1 MQQELH
7 DVSVKCLFQLSAS
20 NFKSVTKFITLH
32 IVQQQP
38 LTEEDI
44 ATNLALLEHLNLND
58 KSLGVMIQMI
68 GKALN
73 GQKKS
78 NIQVAMA
85 KVVRSIIWSWIDN
98 FPWQFISLCQS
109 GQRLTGNPDAVFD
122 LFEGWAS
129 NTAKKS
135 SFWPVCT
142 MLLILC
148 PDIMLKVVSNDGSK
162 TNGAKAKF
170 LEGLRK
176 GIKSSK
182 LGDVAVRCYV
192 DFCKAATFVAKSD
205 ISALRYIPPAVDV
218 DLNERLF
225 NQQNP
230 FKRGDGTVDEP
241 LMVECLKSFF
251 YLSPRKIVN
260 SLFTDCVAST
270 STPLFKRVFVDTL
283 LQIANE
289 QKTLEWNPTLSDVY
303 STHASN
309 IRQMFDELLV
319 SVRDYEGTKNATDK
333 KGKLHFEKIL
343 GDIQIIIK
351 LISLFKVDP
360 ALALYLKEDKHSEE
374 VRRLLTGLSDCSI
387 FYDIPELSNAATE
400 ALLVMH
406 RPENIARW
414 VNGGDDF
421 WSTTSSVTL
430 ILASI
435 VIERS
440 DLNSKTVAQSL
451 SLLENILTLR
461 NQFINIHS
469 DIAPTAASKHI
480 RLFASTNLE
489 SAFLIHIGNSDTQIV
504 SKCANVCRLLCAEVS
519 TLRHVIDES
528 DNSVVANY
536 EAYAQLAESS
546 LLSTGR
552 QAQQKAIRT
561 ILKKVDRRTPGNFVA
576 WDEVCFRWNIYTTVV
591 KANEETAA
599 KKDDVNAKKQKK
611 APIIEDGLH
620 KILLTKTPADVLS
633 EWTNYLGV
641 LCSLNAV
648 TINQGSGRAIG
659 ARATKVDSSAGPEEF
674 LNGLMDLLVSEY
686 VSIRETVKM
695 MLGNA
700 ISPSVF
706 TVLFKTLHIQAKQ
719 RIFASDQADFSPTSI
734 LFADQAISIVKLIL
748 ETEND
753 AESLSLLTGFEDL
766 ILLLIRFVR
775 QLTINVNNLQIRHK
789 LCGLLASMMAK
800 SNLLNFRNAFEFRM
814 QLVENIMEWTSEF
827 STKESNIPS
836 DLPAAAVKQVT
847 KLIKELDVQVMQAI
861 SSLLKGLPL
870 QGKDDDTKASGFSKF
885 FSFFTQ
891 LLTRCKKNPQT
902 VLTPQLPE
910 ATIESLSFLVT
921 ANIEHGIE
929 YFLSMGYYEDYESR
943 SAFLRVLTNILKEGT
958 DFDSGESVD
967 KYYKLLELIL
977 DDDLEVALALGDV
990 TPITEADK
998 VAQLLVRVFEANDKA
1013 LDLLKASIRAEVLK
1027 TEKENTLFRLNS
1039 MATKLLSAYCK
1050 VIGKDY
1056 LQVSVGPQIKQ
1067 LIQNPRPCELDPS
1080 KIQEGENIE
1089 QNQKNILDISQNFL
1103 KDIRASIPHCPA
1115 PIREI
1120 CKFLR
1125 EVVTEK
1131 FPGAGDTVIAGFVFL
1146 RYLCPGI
1153 VAPDGHGI
1161 VDSPI
1166 QDRDIRRAFV
1176 LITKVLQ
1183 NLANRVIFT
1192 KEVFMQPINGFIEA
1206 NLQMMKDM
1214 FVEFAAVGDDDTS
1227 SPMDFTEEQKEE
1239 DLGRLHFYL
1248 SGSVDKLGK
1257 FWSAPE
1263 YKGTSPLDRVTTLL
1277 SQLGPPPELPKS
1289 SKSHGGAKTF
1299 SGKQGAK
1306 ANALYEKFM
1315 QRMSN
1320 QDTSSIKSRGIF
1332 FPQGKTDKGVP
1343 VLYFIPRNWSADLE
1357 MDLFNYYLLSTIQPF
1372 FGKPFSVVV
1381 DLTFFSS
1388 ENQIPISWCTSL
1400 YSVLPPGAGQH
1411 LDTVYILHPN
1421 QWFKKYAKRI
1431 GKLVSRITKRLVFC
1445 TSLAQ
1450 LLKFIPEDSHG
1461 LPPDTTSIE
1470 KTIQSTFAKVMMTSK
1485 AGQYNKKEVKLVMS
1499 TDVLQIIT
1507 AKQHPIL
1514 NHNVTLVDLVPVSRI
1529 TSISAKEK
1537 NDFTLS
1543 YNVAGPRTCSF
1554 SSSSADQIIQQ
1565 LTALKDRQGLSKT
1578 YARAKTFQPSNVPG
1592 TLLNMA
1598 LLNMTVKNY
1607 PLRVAAYNLLVTLC
1621 GNFAF
1626 NMDSR
1631 LLEAYDIAVPYNSE
1645 HFVVRVSE
1653 ELAKSEPDMTLEFL
1667 QQAIEAISNGD
1678 KTSRF
1683 VVLDYIKPWLT
1694 NLEVIARPRAG
1705 DNETQTKI
1713 LDILNLLVVLSIRET
1728 NDIGPAILGK
1738 VWAVLAQCPSIIDNV
1753 IQCLMVRTQSSS
1765 GISQLGEKSMDC
1777 AEDIII
1783 TLANEN
1789 PSFIAGKLIHQFLE
1803 LLEDNSRKLP
1813 RLESHGSWVKIE
1825 VLIRLLLTLSFENLI
1840 SIDRY
1845 LPELFYIILVTF
1857 YSGDSL
1863 IRANVYALFM
1873 NIIHSMLC
1881 SSVVHPEKLQT
1892 LRFLFAEFQH
1902 LSHRIHF
1909 GVGGNKVNFSPY
1921 KARADRDNKLDTMP
1935 ITAAEFISN
1944 SLFAVM
1950 NCCFPTASCVGS
1962 QLHSRWLSLT
1972 SKGAFKNNNCIQPRA
1987 ISALGIICRDP
1998 TLVTDEL
2005 IGNLLELLK
2014 RSLLD
2019 KDISDD
2025 YPISIINCLSHLFEY
2040 VSPSSKFYDMFFW
2053 ICMSLCQ
2060 LHNPKIFVPSVQLLH
2075 AVVQVLFRNDC
2086 FKGVGMSSYF
2096 LNSRKG
2102 KLEPMLNK
2110 IDEVSGLSFKQNFSF
2125 AVAGHLLKGLRT
2137 SATKAATTRLLTD
2150 LIDSHCEQNPSL
2162 ILGYLAALMPLSSDD
2177 VSSNLRQIVIQSSGE
2192 AGSQSLFNSTLVPD
2206 KTIGALLFTF
2216 LATVLKS
2223 SEIGHEQL
2231 FVYRSFE
2238 EGVNF
2243 MPEIFPITFEVLT
2256 KKMEGVLNSAQN
2268 MDIMAAVLNIMDSIY
2283 QHKLDSTNAVPD
2295 ATLKKYLTS
2304 VGFSGLAESDH
2315 FQPSQTAV
2323 VTPIVITVLETA
2335 LLDP

>member
-1 MQQELH
+1 M
-7 DVSVKCLFQLSAS
+7 F
-20 NFKSVTKFITLH
+20 
-32 IVQQQP
+32 
-38 LTEEDI
+38 DI
-44 ATNLALLEHLNLND
+44 
-58 KSLGVMIQMI
+58 
-68 GKALN
+68 
-73 GQKKS
+73 
-78 NIQVAMA
+78 
-85 KVVRSIIWSWIDN
+85 
-98 FPWQFISLCQS
+98 
-109 GQRLTGNPDAVFD
+109 
-122 LFEGWAS
+122 FEGWAS
-129 NTAKKS
+129 NTAKKA

-148 PDIMLKVVSNDGSK
+148 PDIMLQVVSADGSK
-162 TNGAKAKF
+162 QHGTKAKF

-182 LGDVAVRCYV
+182 LGDTSVRCYV

-225 NQQNP
+225 NQQQP
-230 FKRGDGTVDEP
+230 FKRSDGSPDES

-260 SLFTDCVAST
+260 SLFTECVASS
-270 STPLFKRVFVDTL
+270 STPLFKRVMVDTL

-289 QKTLEWNPTLSDVY
+289 SKTLEWNPTLADIY

-309 IRQMFDELLV
+309 LRQMFEEFLV
-319 SVRDYEGTKNATDK
+319 SVRDYNQMKSATDK
-333 KGKLHFEKIL
+333 KGKIQFEKIVV
-343 GDIQIIIK
+343 DINILIK
-351 LISLFKVDP
+351 LVTLYKCDP
-360 ALALYLKEDKHSEE
+360 ALALYLKEEKQSEE
-374 VRRLLTGLSDCSI
+374 VRRLLTGMSDCSI
-387 FYDIPELSNAATE
+387 FFDIPELSQAATE
-400 ALLVMH
+400 TLLVMH
-406 RPENIARW
+406 KVENIERW
-414 VNGGDDF
+414 YNGADDF
-421 WSTTSSVTL
+421 WSTTSSVNL

-440 DLNSKTVAQSL
+440 DLDPKTVAQSL

-461 NQFINIHS
+461 NQFINIRT
-469 DIAPTAASKHI
+469 DVVPTAASKHI

-536 EAYAQLAESS
+536 DGYSQLAESS

-576 WDEVCFRWNIYTTVV
+576 WDEVCFRWNIYTNVV
-591 KANEETAA
+591 KANEEAVA
-599 KKDDVNAKKQKK
+599 KKDEVNAKKKK
-611 APIIEDGLH
+611 APVIEDGLH

-706 TVLFKTLHIQAKQ
+706 TVLFKTLQTQAKQ

-734 LFADQAISIVKLIL
+734 LFADQAVSIVKLIL

-753 AESLSLLTGFEDL
+753 AESLSLLSGFEDL

-789 LCGLLASMMAK
+789 LCGLLETMMAK
-800 SNLLNFRNAFEFRM
+800 SNLLNFRNAYEFRM
-814 QLVENIMEWTSEF
+814 ELVENIMEWTSEF

-836 DLPAAAVKQVT
+836 DLSAGAVKQVT

-861 SSLLKGLPL
+861 SALLKGLPL
-870 QGKDDDTKASGFSKF
+870 QGKDDETKANGFSKF

-891 LLTRCKKNPQT
+891 LLTRCKKSPQT

-967 KYYKLLELIL
+967 KYYKLLELIT
-977 DDDLEVALALGDV
+977 DSDLEVALALGDV

-998 VAQLLVRVFEANDKA
+998 VAQLLVRIFEANDKA
-1013 LDLLKASIRAEVLK
+1013 LDLLKAAIRAEVMK

-1050 VIGKDY
+1050 LIGKDY
-1056 LQVSVGPQIKQ
+1056 LIVSVGPQIKQ
-1067 LIQNPRPCELDPS
+1067 LIQNPRPCELDPA
-1080 KIQEGENIE
+1080 KIPEGEDIE
-1089 QNQKNILDISQNFL
+1089 QNQKNVLDISQNFL
-1103 KDIRASIPHCPA
+1103 RDIKASIPQCPPA
-1115 PIREI
+1115 IREI

-1125 EVVTEK
+1125 EIVTEK
-1131 FPGAGDTVIAGFVFL
+1131 FPAAADTVIAGFVFL
-1146 RYLCPGI
+1146 RYICPGI

-1161 VDSPI
+1161 VDTPI

-1183 NLANRVIFT
+1183 NLANRVLFT
-1192 KEVFMQPINGFIEA
+1192 KEVFMQPINGFIED

-1214 FVEFAAVGDDDTS
+1214 FLEFACVNEDENN
-1227 SPMDFTEEQKEE
+1227 SPMEFSEEQKEE

-1248 SGSVDKLGK
+1248 SGSIDKLTK
-1257 FWSAPE
+1257 LWTAPE
-1263 YKGTSPLDRVTTLL
+1263 YQGTSHLDSVTTLL
-1277 SQLGPPPELPKS
+1277 SQLGPPPELPKA
-1289 SKSHGGAKTF
+1289 SKSHGGAKKF
-1299 SGKQGAK
+1299 SGKQGK
-1306 ANALYEKFM
+1306 ANAQYEKFM
-1315 QRMSN
+1315 NRMAN
-1320 QDTSSIKSRGIF
+1320 QDTTSVKDRGIF
-1332 FPQGKTDKGVP
+1332 FASGKTSKGTP
-1343 VLYFIPRNWSADLE
+1343 VLYFIPRNWSSDLD
-1357 MDLFNYYLLSTIQPF
+1357 MDVFNYYLLTTAQPF
-1372 FGKPFSVVV
+1372 FDKPYSVVV

-1388 ENQIPISWCTSL
+1388 ENQMPISWCSNL
-1400 YSVLPPGAGQH
+1400 YSVLPQGASQN
-1411 LDTVYILHPN
+1411 LDAVYVLHPN
-1421 QWFKKYAKRI
+1421 QWFKKYSKRI
-1431 GKLVSRITKRLVFC
+1431 AKLVSRVSKRLVFC
-1445 TSLAQ
+1445 TSLSQ
-1450 LLKFIPEDSHG
+1450 LLKYIPEDSNG
-1461 LPPDTTSIE
+1461 LPPETVAIE
-1470 KTIQSTFAKVMMTSK
+1470 KTTQSTFSKVMMTSK
-1485 AGQYNKKEVKLVMS
+1485 VGQYNKKEVKLIMC
-1499 TDVLQIIT
+1499 TEVLQIIT

-1529 TSISAKEK
+1529 TNISAKEK
-1537 NDFTLS
+1537 SDFTLS
-1543 YNVAGPRTCSF
+1543 YNVAGPRTCTI

-1565 LTALKDRQGLSKT
+1565 LTALKDRQGLSKS
-1578 YARAKTFQPSNVPG
+1578 YARSKTFQPSNVPG

-1607 PLRVAAYNLLVTLC
+1607 PLRVAAYNLMVTLC
-1621 GNFAF
+1621 GTFAF

-1631 LLEAYDIAVPYNSE
+1631 LLEAYDIAVPLNSKP
-1645 HFVVRVSE
+1645 FVVRVSE
-1653 ELAKSEPDMTLEFL
+1653 ELAKSEPNMTLEFL

-1683 VVLDYIKPWLT
+1683 LVLDYIKPWLT
-1694 NLEVIARPRAG
+1694 NLEDISRPCA
-1705 DNETQTKI
+1705 DNNDNQTKI
-1713 LDILNLLVVLSIRET
+1713 NDILNLLVVLSIREA
-1728 NDIGPAILGK
+1728 NDIGPAILSK
-1738 VWAVLAQCPSIIDNV
+1738 VWAVLAQCPSTIDN
-1753 IQCLMVRTQSSS
+1753 IILCLMDRTQSAS

-1783 TLANEN
+1783 TLANAN
-1789 PSFIAGKLIHQFLE
+1789 ASFISGKLVHMFLDI
-1803 LLEDNSRKLP
+1803 LEDNSHKIA
-1813 RLESHGSWVKIE
+1813 RLENHPQWVRIE

-1840 SIDRY
+1840 CIDRF

-1873 NIIHSMLC
+1873 NINHSLLC
-1881 SSVVHPEKLQT
+1881 SPVVHPEKLQT
-1892 LRFLFAEFQH
+1892 LKYLFTEFQH

-1921 KARADRDNKLDTMP
+1921 KSRADRDNKLDTMP
-1935 ITAAEFISN
+1935 INAAEFVSN
-1944 SLFAVM
+1944 SLFAIM
-1950 NCCFPTASCVGS
+1950 NCCFPTATCVGS

-1972 SKGAFKNNNCIQPRA
+1972 SKGAFKPNNCIQPRA
-1987 ISALGIICRDP
+1987 ISALGTICRDSS
-1998 TLVTDEL
+1998 LVTDEL
-2005 IGNLLELLK
+2005 IGKLLRLL
-2014 RSLLD
+2014 RESLLD
-2019 KDISDD
+2019 KD
-2025 YPISIINCLSHLFEY
+2025 
-2040 VSPSSKFYDMFFW
+2040 VS
-2053 ICMSLCQ
+2053 
-2060 LHNPKIFVPSVQLLH
+2060 
-2075 AVVQVLFRNDC
+2075 
-2086 FKGVGMSSYF
+2086 
-2096 LNSRKG
+2096 
-2102 KLEPMLNK
+2102 
-2110 IDEVSGLSFKQNFSF
+2110 LSFFLFHCPNSF
-2125 AVAGHLLKGLRT
+2125 V
-2137 SATKAATTRLLTD
+2137 
-2150 LIDSHCEQNPSL
+2150 
-2162 ILGYLAALMPLSSDD
+2162 
-2177 VSSNLRQIVIQSSGE
+2177 
-2192 AGSQSLFNSTLVPD
+2192 
-2206 KTIGALLFTF
+2206 
-2216 LATVLKS
+2216 
-2223 SEIGHEQL
+2223 
-2231 FVYRSFE
+2231 
-2238 EGVNF
+2238 
-2243 MPEIFPITFEVLT
+2243 
-2256 KKMEGVLNSAQN
+2256 
-2268 MDIMAAVLNIMDSIY
+2268 
-2283 QHKLDSTNAVPD
+2283 
-2295 ATLKKYLTS
+2295 
-2304 VGFSGLAESDH
+2304 
-2315 FQPSQTAV
+2315 
-2323 VTPIVITVLETA
+2323 
-2335 LLDP
+2335 